1 MKHKGDINR
10 CSPPPVSDIS
20 TKRNGIK
27 AWLKRKLPSS
37 SVAMEQKLQY
47 LLENIQKQFDLLGE
61 QQLKRED
68 RILSESNEQNEIL
81 KKYMQQLAARL
92 DNLEKRQNSELAVLK
107 AELESLDNILANNQ
121 LSVMQ
126 KIEQNEKNILR
137 VVHRRSD
144 RLEEIDNRHTPRTD
158 ISFEVALA
166 EHCNLRCAGCDHF
179 SPIAE
184 PEFVDIEEFE
194 RDFSRLSELFVG
206 KAQEIHLLGGEPLLH
221 PKIALFLVIARK
233 NFPQAVIDITTNG
246 LLLKQMNEE
255 FWTSCRENKIVIRPT
270 KYPVNLDYDALE
282 ELAAAHNVEYRY
294 IGDTHDTIK
303 TLNKYPLDINGL
315 QDARRSFRLC
325 HRANKCIYLQ
335 HGRLYTCTVATTIRH
350 LNQHFGLSLS
360 EDLADSIDIYAAKS
374 AQEILEFLAKP
385 IPFCKYCMPEKSQS
399 GLAWRQSEGKLSEWI

>member
-1 MKHKGDINR
+1 MLT
-10 CSPPPVSDIS
+10 PPVSDIS

-144 RLEEIDNRHTPRTD
+144 RLEEIDNRHTP
-158 ISFEVALA
+158 FEVALA

-335 HGRLYTCTVATTIRH
+335 HGRLYTCTVAPTIRH

>member
-1 MKHKGDINR
+1 
-10 CSPPPVSDIS
+10 
-20 TKRNGIK
+20 
-27 AWLKRKLPSS
+27 
-37 SVAMEQKLQY
+37 
-47 LLENIQKQFDLLGE
+47 
-61 QQLKRED
+61 
-68 RILSESNEQNEIL
+68 
-81 KKYMQQLAARL
+81 
-92 DNLEKRQNSELAVLK
+92 
-107 AELESLDNILANNQ
+107 
-121 LSVMQ
+121 
-126 KIEQNEKNILR
+126 
-137 VVHRRSD
+137 
-144 RLEEIDNRHTPRTD
+144 
-158 ISFEVALA
+158 
-166 EHCNLRCAGCDHF
+166 
-179 SPIAE
+179 
-184 PEFVDIEEFE
+184 
-194 RDFSRLSELFVG
+194 
-206 KAQEIHLLGGEPLLH
+206 
-221 PKIALFLVIARK
+221 
-233 NFPQAVIDITTNG
+233 
-246 LLLKQMNEE
+246 MNEE

-335 HGRLYTCTVATTIRH
+335 HGRLYTCTVAPTIRH

>member
-1 MKHKGDINR
+1 MR
-10 CSPPPVSDIS
+10 PPPVSDIS

-27 AWLKRKLPSS
+27 VWLKTKLPPS
-37 SVAMEQKLQY
+37 SVAMEQKLQQ

-68 RILSESNEQNEIL
+68 RISSESNEQNEIL

-107 AELESLDNILANNQ
+107 AELESLNNVLANNQ
-121 LSVMQ
+121 LSAIQ

-137 VVHRRSD
+137 VMHRRSD
-144 RLEEIDNRHTPRTD
+144 RLEEIDNRYTPRSD

-184 PEFVDIEEFE
+184 PEFADIKEFE
-194 RDFSRLSELFVG
+194 RDFSRLSELFNG
-206 KAQEIHLLGGEPLLH
+206 QAQEIHLLGGEPLLN
-221 PKIALFLVIARK
+221 PDIVLFLQVARK
-233 NFPQAVIDITTNG
+233 SFPQAIIDITTNG
-246 LLLKQMNEE
+246 LLLKQMSEE
-255 FWTSCRENKIVIRPT
+255 FWTVCRDNKIVIRPT

-282 ELAAAHNVEYRY
+282 TLAAEHNVEYQY
-294 IGDTHDTIK
+294 FGNTNTTIK

-325 HRANKCIYLQ
+325 HRANNCIYLQ
-335 HGRLYTCTVATTIRH
+335 HGRLYTCTVAPTIRH
-350 LNQHFGLSLS
+350 LNKKFGLNLIERS
-360 EDLADSIDIYAAKS
+360 EDSIDIYSAKS
-374 AQEILEFLAKP
+374 AREILEFLAKP
-385 IPFCKYCMPEKSQS
+385 IPFCRYCMPEKVQN
-399 GLAWRQSEGKLSEWI
+399 GLVWRQSEGKLSEWV